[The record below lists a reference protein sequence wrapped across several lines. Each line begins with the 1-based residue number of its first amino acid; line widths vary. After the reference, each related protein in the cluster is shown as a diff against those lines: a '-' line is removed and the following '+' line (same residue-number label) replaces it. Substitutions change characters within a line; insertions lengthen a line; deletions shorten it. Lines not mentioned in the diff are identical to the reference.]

1 MRCEAVAHLKQSAR
15 LLAKCSMRKPC
26 TPPPQSTKAIGRMTL
41 GWLRACRIT
50 PSVSSACW
58 YTSSFWMGS
67 FRATGSSPKLTE
79 PQPPADRPL
88 HSMASY
94 TDCTPQQRSKRE
106 KERGRDL
113 TPFEHVQ
120 MCMQGGSS
128 VGKAS
133 QYLPLCSFLQLYAQ
147 GSTFKACTAS
157 LAVD

>member
-1 MRCEAVAHLKQSAR
+1 MHAAAAVHK
-15 LLAKCSMRKPC
+15 
-26 TPPPQSTKAIGRMTL
+26 GH
-41 GWLRACRIT
+41 RADDVGVAQGLQIT

-67 FRATGSSPKLTE
+67 FRATGRLPKLTE

-113 TPFEHVQ
+113 TSFEHVQ

-128 VGKAS
+128 IGKAS
-133 QYLPLCSFLQLYAQ
+133 QYLPLCILHYCAQ

-157 LAVD
+157 VAADWSLT